1 MTIDSSDFFNRR
13 MEFLAAGDVDALV
26 AQYAS
31 DAEIV
36 RFLGVARGHG
46 EIRAYLVGFL
56 AAHQSYKLVSLDQ
69 IQQSDDAVIWE
80 ATVETAAGAIQVYD
94 VFIFDSDGKV
104 SRQFPGVQGYW
115 GSAYVAP

>member
-1 MTIDSSDFFNRR
+1 MTIDSGDFFNRR
-13 MEFLAAGDVDALV
+13 MEFLATGDIDALV

-36 RFLGVARGHG
+36 RFLGVTRGHG

-69 IQQSDDAVIWE
+69 IQHSDDALIWE
-80 ATVETAAGAIQVYD
+80 ATVETAAGPIQVYD
-94 VFIFDSDGKV
+94 VFLFDGNGKV
-104 SRQFPGVQGYW
+104 SREFPGIQGYW
-115 GSAYVAP
+115 GSS

>member
-1 MTIDSSDFFNRR
+1 MAIQGGEFFNRR
-13 MEFLAAGDVDALV
+13 MEFLAMGDVDSLV

-36 RFLGVARGHG
+36 RFLGVARGHE

-69 IQQSDDAVIWE
+69 IQHSDDSLIWE
-80 ATVETAAGAIQVYD
+80 ATVETAAGPIQVYD
-94 VFIFDSDGKV
+94 VFLFDGNGKV
-104 SRQFPGVQGYW
+104 SREFPGIQGYW
-115 GSAYVAP
+115 GSS